1 MGLFI
6 WTLFFQVAVSVD
18 TTQEVV
24 ILTNEAVPASIDLGQ
39 YYASRRNIPREQIL
53 SVKTGTKEGIS
64 WPDYRSQIEEP
75 LRRFL
80 KSRPGVKYI
89 VPIYGI
95 PVKIR
100 EENKENDQ
108 KTEASVSRYVKSRD
122 YCCLDREIE
131 LLHKE
136 HELEGWVRSETFRRN
151 RPLSLED
158 GVYLVCR
165 LDGPSPESVRA
176 MIDNAIHGETYGI
189 EGTSFLDTRGLTE
202 GGYAGIDQEMKSIVS
217 VYEKYEIPFQHDD
230 QAEVVPLGKNPNQ
243 AHYWGWY
250 TTHVKVE
257 KGFRFAR
264 GAVGAHMH
272 SYSAGR
278 LRTKN
283 KNWTGPLIHH
293 GITATCGT
301 VYEPLASGFP
311 YGTVF
316 LDRFFQGYNFGEAM
330 QMANMF
336 TSWMAVFVGDPL
348 YAPYAK
354 GRSERQ
360 ARNRKLIREG
370 ARMLEEKLDAGKIE
384 GAEKMAQEIRSL
396 PSLSQGDPFLF
407 FLLREVR
414 ARSMESSSSGGSV
427 RDLWVAIQDGEG
439 QKGLGFSSNN
449 FECNLLFGESLLQ
462 KKKGKSALEYLR
474 RAVEVD
480 PESSRAHEILGKV
493 FLQMKKREEALAS
506 LEEAYRLGRRE
517 SVLVE
522 IGSLLLSQKKH
533 LDVVARLEGISA
545 KNSNALLLVA
555 RSLLESKQ
563 SARAVALLEQGIKA
577 PSATVDTWNLLG
589 KAYRSVGNRTEA
601 KKISVV
607 VKSFSA
613 RKRVDWK
620 GSRRLSVQKRVKE
633 LLAKN
638 PENLLSPLKSS
649 KGYGLPVLLLAN
661 KSGWTMEVLI
671 DGALVRSEIVRSSS
685 RPRVTKVPLYPG
697 TSRIVAIAKKGG
709 EEKIFAVEIVF
720 EVDGVYSYGF
730 ETLSKLYPLE
740 P

>member
-1 MGLFI
+1 MSLLI
-6 WTLFFQVAVSVD
+6 CALILQVSVAVD
-18 TTQEVV
+18 TTEEVV
-24 ILTNEAVPASIDLGQ
+24 ILTNEAVPESIELGK
-39 YYASRRNIPREQIL
+39 YYASRRKIPAKQIL

-80 KSRPGVKYI
+80 KSRPEVKYI

-108 KTEASVSRYVKSRD
+108 KTGESLSRYVKSRD

-136 HELEGWVRSETFRRN
+136 HELEGWVRSETFRLN
-151 RPLSLED
+151 RSLTKDD

-176 MIDNAIHGETYGI
+176 MIDNAIYGETYGI
-189 EGTSFLDTRGLTE
+189 EGISFLDTRGLTE
-202 GGYAGIDQEMKSIVS
+202 GAHSGIDREMKKIVS
-217 VYEKYEIPFQHDD
+217 VYERYEIPFTHDD
-230 QAEVVPLGKNPNQ
+230 QAEVVPLGKKPNQ

-250 TTHVKVE
+250 TTHVKAE
-257 KGFRFAR
+257 KGFRFNR

-278 LRTKN
+278 LRN
-283 KNWTGPLIHH
+283 RDKNWTGPLIHH

-311 YGTVF
+311 FGTIF

-354 GRSERQ
+354 GRPEQQ
-360 ARNRKLIREG
+360 ARNRELLREG
-370 ARMLEEKLDAGKIE
+370 ARMLEEKLDTGKIE
-384 GAEKMAQEIRSL
+384 DAMKLAQEVSAL
-396 PSLSQGDPFLF
+396 PSLSREDPYLF

-414 ARSMESSSSGGSV
+414 ARSIEPSSSGGSV
-427 RDLWVAIQDGEG
+427 GDLWNAIQDGEG
-439 QKGLGFSSNN
+439 EKGLRFSSNN
-449 FECNLLFGESLLQ
+449 FECNLLVGESLLG
-462 KKKGKSALEYLR
+462 KKRGEEALPYLQ

-480 PESSRAHEILGKV
+480 PESGRAREILGKG
-493 FLQMKKREEALAS
+493 FLQVKKREEALTS
-506 LEEAYRLGRRE
+506 FEEAYRLGGRE
-517 SVLVE
+517 SALVE
-522 IGSLLLSQKKH
+522 VGNLLLSQKKYQE
-533 LDVVARLEGISA
+533 VVARLEGISA
-545 KNSNALLLVA
+545 QNPHALLLVA
-555 RSLLESKQ
+555 RSFLALKQSVQAVTLLEEG
-563 SARAVALLEQGIKA
+563 AKA
-577 PSATVDTWNLLG
+577 SSATVDTWNLLG

-601 KKISVV
+601 KKVSSV

-613 RKRVDWK
+613 RKRANWQ
-620 GSRRLSVQKRVKE
+620 GSRRQTVQKRVGE
-633 LLAKN
+633 LFEKN
-638 PENLLSPLKSS
+638 PGKILSPL
-649 KGYGLPVLLLAN
+649 
-661 KSGWTMEVLI
+661 
-671 DGALVRSEIVRSSS
+671 
-685 RPRVTKVPLYPG
+685 
-697 TSRIVAIAKKGG
+697 
-709 EEKIFAVEIVF
+709 
-720 EVDGVYSYGF
+720 
-730 ETLSKLYPLE
+730 
-740 P
+740 